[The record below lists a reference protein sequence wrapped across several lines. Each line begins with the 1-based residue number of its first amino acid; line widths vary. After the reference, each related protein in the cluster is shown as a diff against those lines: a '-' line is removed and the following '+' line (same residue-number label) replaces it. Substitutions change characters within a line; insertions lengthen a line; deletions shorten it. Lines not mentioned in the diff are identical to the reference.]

1 MKKISTLHE
10 FKGISPIG
18 HNGSKERYWG
28 YYRLAHLNF
37 RGKLNE
43 IAGRRCSD
51 REVLIKRESEEKRIR
66 RQYRCRTPIR
76 NTVKKKRKA
85 FCRMYNEGLP

>member
-1 MKKISTLHE
+1 M
-10 FKGISPIG
+10 GPVG
-18 HNGSKERYWG
+18 HNGSISGGSRERYRG
-28 YYRLAHLNF
+28 YLRSAHLNF

-66 RQYRCRTPIR
+66 REHR
-76 NTVKKKRKA
+76 
-85 FCRMYNEGLP
+85 